1 MYRATID
8 TNVFISGGTISA
20 GSPSQIINHWRNQ
33 VFVIVSP
40 QLISEYGE
48 VLQRPEIMHFTG
60 LSTQENYE
68 YIQEVNDRAYKTSGR
83 LTLGVLAD
91 DPDDNIVLGGAE
103 EGMATHLV
111 TGNANIFRFKN
122 IRVLK

>member
-1 MYRATID
+1 M
-8 TNVFISGGTISA
+8 V
-20 GSPSQIINHWRNQ
+20 
-33 VFVIVSP
+33 VSP

-91 DPDDNIVLGGAE
+91 DPDDNIVLACAE

-111 TGNANIFRFKN
+111 TGNAKHFPFQEYKGIKIVTPREFLTLLEKN
-122 IRVLK
+122 EI